1 MSSPVPTSPHVYWCV
16 SSPRTHSLDIVELE
30 PDTGAI
36 AGPHTPA
43 PRNGVDQH
51 QPPAP
56 YIVEPLFLQFGD
68 TQAAR
73 IADPAKKTF
82 HPPLNPN
89 ADRVSGLEVSVAKR
103 VGHKFG
109 QKKRQPLRRVA
120 RKGVPE
126 FMDGASDLG
135 RGRGSRIDAEGN
147 DFGRWDQVAVPLNG
161 PIGPETEWRGSWVDA
176 ARAVVSLCCGTT
188 IRVYPHV
195 TPRIASSQ
203 AGRLLPV
210 TWDMSRSG
218 RNGSFASGR
227 IVVCRCSYSPSFS
240 PWKVHEIWT
249 SSPSWF
255 GTRIVQE
262 MSLGSPFA
270 FMASTSSSKSR
281 WT

>member
-120 RKGVPE
+120 REGVPE
-126 FMDGASDLG
+126 FIDGASDLG
-135 RGRGSRIDAEGN
+135 RGRRSRIDAEGN

-176 ARAVVSLCCGTT
+176 APAVVSLCCGTT

-203 AGRLLPV
+203 AGRLAR
-210 TWDMSRSG
+210 DMSDRTCPSWTK
-218 RNGSFASGR
+218 RLASGR
-227 IVVCRCSYSPSFS
+227 IFVCRCSHSPFIFAM
-240 PWKVHEIWT
+240 EGARDLDR
-249 SSPSWF
+249 SPSWF

-270 FMASTSSSKSR
+270 FMASTSSSKFR